1 MLANDSPQH
10 TNVFISYAREDDD
23 FVRVLEVGLK
33 DLGVEAKGDWLLEP
47 GPDYTSQ
54 LHTLILTCDA
64 FIFILSPASVASRSC
79 VWEIGEAGKYNKRI
93 LPVLR
98 RDNYDE
104 ANLHSA
110 LRLPQWTLMREQDDF
125 TAKLRLLLDAINT
138 DFKLMQEHT
147 RLLIDAEDWS
157 QDKGNRSTLLR
168 GASLN
173 SAEIWLERANA
184 LPSAL
189 PKPTPPQNEYL
200 AASRIGAR
208 RRFMYLS
215 GIAALSIIAITIAG
229 AVIHSSRAQAES
241 RRLVAESRQV
251 ASNAISFLQTEP
263 EQSLKL
269 AVKAAEIS
277 PTYEAISALRQA
289 LQASH
294 VRTVLC
300 GHKDAIVR
308 ARFSPDGKLV
318 AS

>member
-1 MLANDSPQH
+1 M
-10 TNVFISYAREDDD
+10 
-23 FVRVLEVGLK
+23 
-33 DLGVEAKGDWLLEP
+33 
-47 GPDYTSQ
+47 
-54 LHTLILTCDA
+54 
-64 FIFILSPASVASRSC
+64 
-79 VWEIGEAGKYNKRI
+79 WEIGEAGKYNKRI

-125 TAKLRLLLDAINT
+125 TAKLRLLVDAINT

-157 QDKGNRSTLLR
+157 QDKRNRSTLLR

-189 PKPTPPQNEYL
+189 PKPTPLQNEYL

-277 PTYEAISALRQA
+277 PTYEATSALRQA

-294 VRTVLC
+294 VRTVLR